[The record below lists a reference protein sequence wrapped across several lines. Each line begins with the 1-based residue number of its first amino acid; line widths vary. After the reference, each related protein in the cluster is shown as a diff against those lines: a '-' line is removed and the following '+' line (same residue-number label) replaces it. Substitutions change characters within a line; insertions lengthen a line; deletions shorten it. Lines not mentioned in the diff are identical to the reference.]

1 MTKEDI
7 VHLSDLARIELSED
21 EIERLPHQ
29 IDTILEYVSE
39 VQQIVEAGSVK
50 ALDIGVHY
58 NMLRAD
64 EVLHEPGRETETL
77 LQAAPRRQDN
87 FLVVNKILQQDE

>member
-21 EIERLPHQ
+21 EIERLPNQ

-39 VQQIVEAGSVK
+39 VQQIVQSGTTSASSV
-50 ALDIGVHY
+50 GVHY
-58 NMLRAD
+58 NVLRTD
-64 EVLHEPGRETETL
+64 EVLHEPGAETETL